1 MRHLQLQARGSSCLA
16 GSLPAAMA
24 LLGEL
29 ITTSRVTDLNRCRS
43 LCGIPATT
51 TRKNDLVE
59 ALLLH
64 TRCPQNH
71 WVGGTAF
78 QSDGSWSGYRP
89 PRLP

>member
-29 ITTSRVTDLNRCRS
+29 ITTSRLTDLNRCRS

-78 QSDGSWSGYRP
+78 QSDGSWSG
-89 PRLP
+89 